1 MVNLIRRFQQPLMIA
16 ITILVIIAFA
26 VLYNTNS
33 LGRLGADRV
42 ATVNDRHVS
51 LADYQRGLRTF
62 ELANDLQMRELLGSL
77 GIPATSEEEFK
88 RNVILGG
95 LVLRQEAEKLGV
107 TTTDDEVADGIK
119 ALPVFQTQG
128 QFDSA
133 KYNQIVQVALTP
145 RGFTVTQLEEIVRED
160 ITLKKLKALLGA
172 TIAPAPTEVRE
183 AYVRDYQKT
192 VASVVRLKLADFS
205 ASATVTDEEVKKAFE
220 ERKASFNAP
229 EKRKV
234 KYLALTLPEAEKPLA
249 GKERVDALKVLSEKA
264 ADFSQAMLEPGA
276 DFDAVAAKMMLPVKE
291 SAEFSATDEPAELGK
306 GNAVVDASFKLTKE
320 QPTSDVLGT
329 ENGYFIVHLGGLIP
343 TRPLTLD
350 EAKPKLAESLKQE
363 KSMEALNLKGTEIR
377 NKIDAALKAG
387 KSFADATAAAG
398 VKAEAFPPFSRRE
411 PKFDQPDGQE
421 VMISSIEMTPG
432 QLSEFVPTATGGVLV
447 HMDSREPIDD
457 AKFSTEKALTA
468 LNLSRGRRES
478 LFAEWF
484 KARRREAGI
493 VPLPKLA
500 APTPPPTA

>member
-1 MVNLIRRFQQPLMIA
+1 MIT
-16 ITILVIIAFA
+16 ITILVIISFA
-26 VLYNTNS
+26 VLYNSDS
-33 LGRLGADRV
+33 LGRLDADRV
-42 ATVNDRHVS
+42 ATVYDRHIS
-51 LADYQRGLRTF
+51 LAEYQRALRSF
-62 ELANDLQMRELLGSL
+62 ELARDLDMREMLGSL

-95 LVLRQEAEKLGV
+95 LVLQKEAEKLGV

-160 ITLKKLKALLGA
+160 ITLKKIKALLGA

-205 ASATVTDEEVKKAFE
+205 AAATVAEEEVKKAFE

-234 KYLALTLPEAEKPLA
+234 KYVALTLPAAEKPLA
-249 GKERVDALKVLSEKA
+249 GKERVDALRALSEKA
-264 ADFSQAMLEPGA
+264 ADFSQALLEPGA
-276 DFDAVAAKMMLPVKE
+276 DFAAVAAKMTLPVQE
-291 SAEFSATDEPAELGK
+291 SVEFSATDEPAELGK
-306 GNAVVDASFKLTKE
+306 GNAAVDASFKLTKE

-329 ENGYFIVHLGGLIP
+329 EQGYFVLHLGAIIP
-343 TRPLTLD
+343 TRPLTFE
-350 EAKPKLAESLKQE
+350 EARVTLSETLKQE
-363 KSMEALNLKGTEIR
+363 KSMEALNLKGNAIR
-377 NKIDAALKAG
+377 IQIDAALKAG

-421 VMISSIEMTPG
+421 VMISSIDMTPG
-432 QLSEFVPTATGGVLV
+432 QLSQFVPTATGGALV
-447 HMDSREPIDD
+447 YMDSREPIDD

-478 LFAEWF
+478 LFTEWF

-493 VPLPKLA
+493 APLPKLA